1 MKVPPS
7 GMNNRKPGPSR
18 TGLAMRTFAWVL
30 VARSASRRASDAA
43 RSPWTYL
50 SSHGSR
56 RRRDRSGTATDY
68 PWEPARRRDTFHRV
82 PADHLSSQI
91 SDVQWYHTLELAPGV
106 VTPGWFDLRP
116 LAPKLPW
123 PALDGLRCLDVGTF
137 DGFWAFEME
146 RRGAAEVV
154 AVDLLDPRSWDWPFG
169 SGADAVDQIGE
180 RKRAG
185 VGFEVASA
193 ALSSRVPRHDMSVYD
208 LSPEAVGTFDFIY
221 VGSLLLHLRDPV
233 GALQRVRE
241 VCRGTLLLVDA
252 IDLSL
257 TARHP
262 RRPVAS
268 LDGHGRPWLWKP
280 NAAALVRMVEAA
292 GFQVLDRPQRV
303 LMPPGVGQNRARHKV
318 AALRNRTTREML
330 FHARVGDPHA
340 AVRARPQ

>member
-1 MKVPPS
+1 M
-7 GMNNRKPGPSR
+7 
-18 TGLAMRTFAWVL
+18 
-30 VARSASRRASDAA
+30 
-43 RSPWTYL
+43 
-50 SSHGSR
+50 
-56 RRRDRSGTATDY
+56 
-68 PWEPARRRDTFHRV
+68 
-82 PADHLSSQI
+82 PADDVSHQVAN
-91 SDVQWYHTLELAPGV
+91 VQWYHTLELAPGA

-123 PALDGLRCLDVGTF
+123 PSLEGLRCLDVGTF

-154 AVDLLDPRSWDWPFG
+154 AVDLLDPQSWDWPFG
-169 SGADAVDQIGE
+169 SGGDAVGEIGA

-185 VGFEVASA
+185 VGFEVAAA
-193 ALSSRVPRHDMSVYD
+193 ALGSRVTRHDMSVYD
-208 LSPEAVGTFDFIY
+208 LAPDAVGMFDFIY

-268 LDGHGRPWLWKP
+268 LDGRGRPWWWKP
-280 NAAALVRMVEAA
+280 NAAALVRMVQAA
-292 GFQVLDRPQRV
+292 GFQVLGRPQRV
-303 LMPPGVGQNRARHKV
+303 LMPAGAGQNKARPKLG
-318 AALRNRTTREML
+318 ALRNRTTREML

-340 AVRARPQ
+340 AIRARPR